1 MTRNAGFIRH
11 TAASLTLPFMV
22 TVIIP
27 AVLLTGGTFNPAW
40 GSPFPINVVLL
51 LLGTGMIAL
60 GLTLIVLTVR
70 LFATVGRGTL
80 APWDPTRRLVVRGVY
95 RYVRNPMI
103 SGVGGVLLG
112 EMLIAGSLSLL
123 LWMLAFIIVNMI
135 YIPLSEEPGLR
146 ARFGAE
152 YELYAQEVPRWIPR
166 RTPWQPPEIS

>member
-1 MTRNAGFIRH
+1 MTRDAGFLRH
-11 TAASLTLPFMV
+11 TAASLALPFTV
-22 TVIIP
+22 TVIVP
-27 AVLLTGGTFNPAW
+27 AALLTGGTFNPAW
-40 GSPFPINVVLL
+40 GSAFPINVVLL
-51 LLGTGMIAL
+51 LLGIGMIAL

-103 SGVGGVLLG
+103 SGVGSVLLG
-112 EMLIAGSLSLL
+112 EMLIAGSPPLL

-146 ARFGAE
+146 ARFGGE
-152 YELYAQEVPRWIPR
+152 YEVYTQQVPRWIPR